1 MCSRGFEIFFR
12 LVMNRIQFASVVR
25 SYRLR
30 NQLTPDAAAEKLGV
44 SPRTIENWET
54 GRKTP
59 RGLALQKIL
68 SMLGGAVDEI
78 PDSPRR
84 PETPARRRGRPPL
97 RNGKKPR
104 QPRIVRPSSAI
115 EEIVGGESANYD
127 LPEHLL

>member
-1 MCSRGFEIFFR
+1 
-12 LVMNRIQFASVVR
+12 MNRIQFAAVVR

-30 NQLTPDAAAEKLGV
+30 NQLTPDAAGEKLGV

-68 SMLGGAVDEI
+68 ALLGGAVGEI

-104 QPRIVRPSSAI
+104 QLRIVRPPSAI
-115 EEIVGGESANYD
+115 EEIVGGEGANYD

>member
-1 MCSRGFEIFFR
+1 
-12 LVMNRIQFASVVR
+12 MNRIQFASVVR
-25 SYRLR
+25 GYRLR
-30 NQLTPDAAAEKLGV
+30 NHLTPEAAAEKLGV

-59 RGLALQKIL
+59 RGLALKKIL
-68 SMLGGAVDEI
+68 PMLGCEEVVAPGFSRG
-78 PDSPRR
+78 PG
-84 PETPARRRGRPPL
+84 TPVRRRGRPPL

-104 QPRIVRPSSAI
+104 QPRIVRPPSAI